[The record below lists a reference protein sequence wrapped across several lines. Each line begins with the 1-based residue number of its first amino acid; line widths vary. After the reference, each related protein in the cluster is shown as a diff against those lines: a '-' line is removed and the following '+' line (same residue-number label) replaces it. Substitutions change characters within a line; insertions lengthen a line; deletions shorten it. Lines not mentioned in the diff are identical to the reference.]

1 MAHTPLTADEIDR
14 LEWLLGTIEAK
25 RLVSEPLTEDE
36 ARLAAALEELTQAE
50 RAARN
55 AFSGFYTALPAPG
68 AAMVNDPEHTPLP
81 LDVAAC
87 ISRWVEAR
95 RVWDALATE
104 FLDDSAPSLLPMRP
118 SARIGPRLRARLPK
132 TLRIPATLTARE
144 MLTLLFAPSQ
154 WSADADGLAVT
165 ARQGETHLRLELDD
179 ATGLSPDAAIR
190 QIAKHGAAKHGA
202 SVAQT
207 FFALIALWM
216 ERNPEASP
224 ETYLTVSASDLLR
237 YQHRKETPRGGYH
250 SDDILAKG
258 RDIYL
263 LSRIS
268 IPVAS
273 VRSVDGGKR
282 EARTLA
288 LGRLLSLES
297 LEFTQ
302 VGPAQD
308 SPSDETNHQAGYAS
322 IVQFRYHLGREV
334 FRWVGGEQARYALLS
349 GKLLT
354 YHPVRQKYQI
364 LFGFCLAY
372 YDRVSRRSPEDIR
385 RLSLPA
391 LLNLAA
397 IPVPDKRIAEFL
409 SSIEEAL
416 EDLSRDGVIP
426 GLKLQ
431 KPPNWT
437 DLLAKRRTRDII
449 AGSVVTFPR
458 RDRDGLP
465 APLNPIAALPAPSV
479 STDRA
484 ESKSKNE
491 VKG

>member
-1 MAHTPLTADEIDR
+1 MAGTLTADEIDR
-14 LEWLLGTIEAK
+14 LEWLLGTMEAK
-25 RLVSEPLTEDE
+25 RLVGEPLTETE
-36 ARLAAALEELTQAE
+36 AKLAAALEELNQAE
-50 RAARN
+50 RTARD
-55 AFSGFYTALPAPG
+55 AFSVFYSALPALGGMGDRGGDDSHTALPG
-68 AAMVNDPEHTPLP
+68 
-81 LDVAAC
+81 DVAAR

-95 RVWDALATE
+95 RVWDTLAAD
-104 FLDDSAPSLLPMRP
+104 FLNAPIDAPPPIRAP
-118 SARIGPRLRARLPK
+118 VRTGPRLRARLPK
-132 TLRIPATLTARE
+132 TLRVPTALSARE
-144 MLTLLFAPSQ
+144 MLTLLFAPHR
-154 WSADADGLAVT
+154 WEADTDGLAVT
-165 ARQGETHLRLELDD
+165 ARQGETQVRLELDEM
-179 ATGLSPDAAIR
+179 TGLSPDAAIR
-190 QIAKHGAAKHGA
+190 QIAKHGA

-207 FFALIALWM
+207 FFSLVALWM
-216 ERNPEASP
+216 ERNPDTSP
-224 ETYLTVSASDLLR
+224 ETYLTASASDLLR

-273 VRSVDGGKR
+273 VQTFDGGKR

-302 VGPAQD
+302 VGPAKGV
-308 SPSDETNHQAGYAS
+308 EEGTEVARGGYGS

-334 FRWVGGEQARYALLS
+334 FKWVGGEQPQYALLP

-364 LFGFCLAY
+364 LLGFCLAY
-372 YDRVSRRSPEDIR
+372 YDRVNRKNRQEVR
-385 RLSLPA
+385 RLRLPA

-397 IPVPDKRIAEFL
+397 IEVPDRRISEFL

-431 KPPNWT
+431 KPPDWT
-437 DLLAKRRTRDII
+437 EMLAKRRTREII

-458 RDRDGLP
+458 RDLD
-465 APLNPIAALPAPSV
+465 ALPAPDSSGV
-479 STDRA
+479 PRLPASETPPSGD
-484 ESKSKNE
+484 EIPS
-491 VKG
+491 